1 MPVIL
6 LFKNFYFGL
15 FDLLKIF
22 ETFGKITGNRVFSG
36 KYIVL
41 LTQENYLYTKYV
53 EVC

>member
-6 LFKNFYFGL
+6 LFKNFSFGL
-15 FDLLKIF
+15 SDLLKIF
-22 ETFGKITGNRVFSG
+22 ETFGKITGNRVFLG

-41 LTQENYLYTKYV
+41 LTHENYLCSKYV